1 MTNAATAAAAA
12 TASPAALA
20 AGSTREQ
27 ILAVA
32 RGFIETRSYLGFSFQ
47 DVADAVGV
55 RKASL
60 YHHFATKEA
69 LGIAVIRAA
78 TQGFKDWDAARAREP
93 RDALESYFRMYRN
106 TLRAGS
112 AVCPAG
118 ALAPG
123 WGVINDEL
131 RLAVQDLR
139 NTQVTWLTG
148 VLGGLASE
156 QGTRDKADQAAK
168 TTKADKA
175 LKAPNPRRTSVASLA
190 AYVFSVC
197 QGALLSARMTG
208 RVEDFDEA
216 VAQLRSSL
224 PG

>member
-1 MTNAATAAAAA
+1 MSSTAAPLA
-12 TASPAALA
+12 T
-20 AGSTREQ
+20 GSTREQ

-47 DVADAVGV
+47 DVADAIGI

-60 YHHFATKEA
+60 YHHFPSKEA

-106 TLRAGS
+106 TLKAG
-112 AVCPAG
+112 AGMCPAG
-118 ALAPG
+118 ALTPG
-123 WGVINDEL
+123 WDVINDEL
-131 RLAVQDLR
+131 RQAVQELR

-148 VLGGLASE
+148 VLGALVPVAP
-156 QGTRDKADQAAK
+156 AAG
-168 TTKADKA
+168 
-175 LKAPNPRRTSVASLA
+175 NGRSRSVASLA

-208 RVEDFDEA
+208 RVDDFDEA
-216 VAQLRSSL
+216 VAHLRSSL

>member
-1 MTNAATAAAAA
+1 MSTTSATAAALA
-12 TASPAALA
+12 T
-20 AGSTREQ
+20 GSTREQ
-27 ILAVA
+27 ILSVA
-32 RGFIETRSYLGFSFQ
+32 RGFVETRSYLGFSFQ

-60 YHHFATKEA
+60 YHHFPTKEA
-69 LGIAVIRAA
+69 LGIAVIREA
-78 TQGFKDWDAARAREP
+78 TQGFKDWDTARSREP
-93 RDALESYFRMYRN
+93 SDALESYFRMYRN

-123 WGVINDEL
+123 WGVINEEL
-131 RLAVQDLR
+131 RQAVQELR

-148 VLGGLASE
+148 VLGALGSVH
-156 QGTRDKADQAAK
+156 AK
-168 TTKADKA
+168 EPQSAKSSKSTKSA
-175 LKAPNPRRTSVASLA
+175 KAPKPPSVASQA

-208 RVEDFDEA
+208 RVDDFDDA
-216 VAQLRSSL
+216 IAQLRSSL

>member
-1 MTNAATAAAAA
+1 MT
-12 TASPAALA
+12 TASTANALA
-20 AGSTREQ
+20 TGSTREQ

-47 DVADAVGV
+47 DVANAVGV

-60 YHHFATKEA
+60 YHHFPTKEA
-69 LGIAVIRAA
+69 LGVAVIRSA
-78 TQGFKDWDAARAREP
+78 TQSFKDWDAARAREP
-93 RDALESYFRMYRN
+93 KDALESYFRMYRN
-106 TLRAGS
+106 TLKAGS
-112 AVCPAG
+112 GMCPAG

-123 WGVINDEL
+123 WDVINDEL
-131 RLAVQDLR
+131 RQAVQELR

-148 VLGGLASE
+148 VLG
-156 QGTRDKADQAAK
+156 
-168 TTKADKA
+168 A
-175 LKAPNPRRTSVASLA
+175 LGESVPVREKGKKGPSVASLA

-208 RVEDFDEA
+208 RVDDFDDA
-216 VAQLRSSL
+216 IAQLRSSL

>member
-1 MTNAATAAAAA
+1 MTNAAA
-12 TASPAALA
+12 TASSAALA

-69 LGIAVIRAA
+69 LGIAVIRTA

-93 RDALESYFRMYRN
+93 KDALESYFRMYRN

-148 VLGGLASE
+148 VLGALASA
-156 QGTRDKADQAAK
+156 QGAREK
-168 TTKADKA
+168 TEKADKA
-175 LKAPNPRRTSVASLA
+175 DKAPKARRTPVASLA

>member
-1 MTNAATAAAAA
+1 MTSATAAA
-12 TASPAALA
+12 SALA
-20 AGSTREQ
+20 TGSTREQ

-60 YHHFATKEA
+60 YHHFPSKEA

-78 TQGFKDWDAARAREP
+78 TQSFKDWDAAREREP
-93 RDALESYFRMYRN
+93 KDALESYFRMYRN
-106 TLRAGS
+106 TLKAGS
-112 AVCPAG
+112 GICPAG

-123 WGVINDEL
+123 WDVINEL
-131 RLAVQDLR
+131 REAVRELR
-139 NTQVTWLTG
+139 STQVTWLTG
-148 VLGGLASE
+148 VLG
-156 QGTRDKADQAAK
+156 
-168 TTKADKA
+168 A
-175 LKAPNPRRTSVASLA
+175 LMPARKKGASVASLA
-190 AYVFSVC
+190 AYVFSAC

-208 RVEDFDEA
+208 RVDEFDEA
-216 VAQLRSSL
+216 IAQLRSSL

>member
-1 MTNAATAAAAA
+1 MS
-12 TASPAALA
+12 ASSLPRAS
-20 AGSTREQ
+20 GSTRDQ

-32 RGFIETRSYLGFSFQ
+32 RDLIETRSYLGFSFQ

-69 LGIAVIRAA
+69 LGVAVIRGAVQA
-78 TQGFKDWDAARAREP
+78 FKDWDAVRTQEP
-93 RDALESYFRMYRN
+93 KEALESYFRMYRN

-112 AVCPAG
+112 AMCPAG

-123 WGVINDEL
+123 WGVIDHDL
-131 RLAVQDLR
+131 QLAVQELR
-139 NTQVTWLTG
+139 NMQVTWLTG
-148 VLGGLASE
+148 VLSALASLE
-156 QGTRDKADQAAK
+156 TTRPR
-168 TTKADKA
+168 TTKDASGQA
-175 LKAPNPRRTSVASLA
+175 QRSPSMTSLA

-208 RVEDFDEA
+208 RVEDFDDA
-216 VAQLRSSL
+216 IAQLRTSL

>member
-1 MTNAATAAAAA
+1 MNSTAA
-12 TASPAALA
+12 SPIALA
-20 AGSTREQ
+20 TGSTREQ

-93 RDALESYFRMYRN
+93 KDALESYFRMYRN

-112 AVCPAG
+112 AMCPAG

-131 RLAVQDLR
+131 RLAVQELR

-148 VLGGLASE
+148 VLGALASAPAPAL
-156 QGTRDKADQAAK
+156 RAK
-168 TTKADKA
+168 TGKARKG
-175 LKAPNPRRTSVASLA
+175 PSTASLA

-216 VAQLRSSL
+216 VEQLRNSL
-224 PG
+224 PGG

>member
-1 MTNAATAAAAA
+1 MTSPTAAA
-12 TASPAALA
+12 PALA
-20 AGSTREQ
+20 TGSTREQ

-60 YHHFATKEA
+60 YHHFPSKEA

-93 RDALESYFRMYRN
+93 KDALESYFRMYRN
-106 TLRAGS
+106 TLNAGS
-112 AVCPAG
+112 GICPAG

-123 WGVINDEL
+123 WDVINDEL
-131 RLAVQDLR
+131 REAVRELR
-139 NTQVTWLTG
+139 STQVTWLTG
-148 VLGGLASE
+148 VLG
-156 QGTRDKADQAAK
+156 
-168 TTKADKA
+168 A
-175 LKAPNPRRTSVASLA
+175 LMPARKKGASVASLA
-190 AYVFSVC
+190 AYVFSSC

-208 RVEDFDEA
+208 RVDEFDEA
-216 VAQLRSSL
+216 IAQLRSSL

>member
-1 MTNAATAAAAA
+1 MSST
-12 TASPAALA
+12 TASLA
-20 AGSTREQ
+20 PGNTREQ

-32 RGFIETRSYLGFSFQ
+32 RSFIETRSYLGFSFQ
-47 DVADAVGV
+47 DVADAVGI

-60 YHHFATKEA
+60 YHHFPTKEA
-69 LGIAVIRAA
+69 LGIAVIHAA
-78 TQGFKDWDAARAREP
+78 TQGFKDWDAARSREP
-93 RDALESYFRMYRN
+93 KDALESYFRMYRN

-112 AVCPAG
+112 GMCPAG
-118 ALAPG
+118 ALTPG
-123 WGVINDEL
+123 WDVINDDL
-131 RLAVQDLR
+131 RQAVRELR

-148 VLGGLASE
+148 VLG
-156 QGTRDKADQAAK
+156 
-168 TTKADKA
+168 A
-175 LKAPNPRRTSVASLA
+175 LMPVPGKGTSVAALA

-208 RVEDFDEA
+208 RVDDFDEA